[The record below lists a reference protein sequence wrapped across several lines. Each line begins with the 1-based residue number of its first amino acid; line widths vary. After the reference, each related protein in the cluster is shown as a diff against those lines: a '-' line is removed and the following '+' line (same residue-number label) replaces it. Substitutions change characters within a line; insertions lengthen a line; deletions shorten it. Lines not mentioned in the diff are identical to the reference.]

1 MEGSFESYKE
11 KVLLGDVAWDTYVT
25 AKLITGTDFQLLRR
39 YDHRSKE
46 TSQNSETLRPPLQ
59 GGPGRAA
66 RRGKRL
72 SNCLSAPRASL
83 SPSSVLAFMRDKKRA
98 RLFHDPSIT
107 DDVYAPFIS
116 TCPSNHNNVLPCIS
130 PPPLKSPPLQR
141 PFPPRACPP
150 TSSRPH
156 SSSAPAAAA
165 GAETP
170 ASPPAGD
177 IDYVLEPFIAF
188 LCHQLTRPVR
198 AVPSAVTALAT
209 TLRGVFAF
217 KAPQLSTFTH
227 FRLSPPSLPPPA
239 DSPDAPADSPGAP
252 GAGGASSHNSAG
264 ANAQGHLT
272 RPVHLVR
279 AMPAAITALATMLRD
294 VSARSIFAKAD
305 GLTRPVHPVR
315 AMPAAITALATTLRD
330 VSARSIFAKADGVRL
345 LLPYIAPVAGQNQ
358 MQLLYEAVLCL
369 WLLSFHEP
377 SLEAIRQA
385 RILPRLIDVAKSSAK
400 EKCGWRGGADV
411 EQPHHLRAP
420 GGIDGG
426 AGAARPSHSNSL
438 LCASPNQPPS
448 HPHMSQIV
456 RVAVLTLSNLM
467 TRGHLGASMIVR
479 VAVLTLSNL
488 MTRGHLGA
496 SMVELGLPKVVQ
508 SLTPLHLSQPPNLP
522 PTRATDSASG
532 SAHSQQPD
540 DPRAPGGIHGGAG
553 AAQGRAEP
561 QTARVAR
568 RACSSFLV
576 PCTLV
581 PSMHASPPIIVRP
594 LSDHNTPICPI
605 HASRCPYQDLNE
617 ALEALDVGLRHNLRV
632 MSSFAK
638 YYRQARRCSEARS
651 QASYH
656 TVFPSFPLC
665 SLRVSHCHHH
675 QDLKEALEALDV
687 GLRHNL
693 RVMSSFD
700 KYRQE
705 VLSGS
710 LDWTPMHKDAA
721 FWRENVMHF
730 EDNDFQ
736 GVGHEPRAVH
746 AGSGGMPCHDLGQFI
761 SCLMRLRRLIRP
773 TPLHLPSFPTPH
785 QVLRALVALLD
796 TSHEAKTLA
805 VACHDLGQFITY
817 HPAGRG
823 VAHDMKGKERVL
835 RLLDHADPD
844 VRKQALLAVQKL
856 LLSAKYVSYLQ

>member
-46 TSQNSETLRPPLQ
+46 VQ
-59 GGPGRAA
+59 AA
-66 RRGKRL
+66 LLEENGVGYVRTFI
-72 SNCLSAPRASL
+72 
-83 SPSSVLAFMRDKKRA
+83 SVLKNVFKEETVEYTIALIDELLTRDKKRA

-107 DDVYAPFIS
+107 DDVYAPFIRLLGH
-116 TCPSNHNNVLPCIS
+116 TNWFVLEATSRIL
-130 PPPLKSPPLQR
+130 PLIIV
-141 PFPPRACPP
+141 
-150 TSSRPH
+150 SRPH
-156 SSSAPAAAA
+156 SSSAPAAPAAA
-165 GAETP
+165 GEGTP

-188 LCHQLTRPVR
+188 LCHQLTRPV
-198 AVPSAVTALAT
+198 
-209 TLRGVFAF
+209 
-217 KAPQLSTFTH
+217 
-227 FRLSPPSLPPPA
+227 
-239 DSPDAPADSPGAP
+239 
-252 GAGGASSHNSAG
+252 
-264 ANAQGHLT
+264 
-272 RPVHLVR
+272 
-279 AMPAAITALATMLRD
+279 
-294 VSARSIFAKAD
+294 
-305 GLTRPVHPVR
+305 HPVR
-315 AMPAAITALATTLRD
+315 AVPAAITALATTLRD

-400 EKCGWRGGADV
+400 EK
-411 EQPHHLRAP
+411 
-420 GGIDGG
+420 
-426 AGAARPSHSNSL
+426 
-438 LCASPNQPPS
+438 
-448 HPHMSQIV
+448 IV

-467 TRGHLGASMIVR
+467 TRGHLGASMVELGLPKIVR

-508 SLTPLHLSQPPNLP
+508 SLKLH
-522 PTRATDSASG
+522 AWHD
-532 SAHSQQPD
+532 
-540 DPRAPGGIHGGAG
+540 
-553 AAQGRAEP
+553 E
-561 QTARVAR
+561 
-568 RACSSFLV
+568 
-576 PCTLV
+576 
-581 PSMHASPPIIVRP
+581 
-594 LSDHNTPICPI
+594 
-605 HASRCPYQDLNE
+605 
-617 ALEALDVGLRHNLRV
+617 
-632 MSSFAK
+632 
-638 YYRQARRCSEARS
+638 
-651 QASYH
+651 
-656 TVFPSFPLC
+656 
-665 SLRVSHCHHH
+665 
-675 QDLKEALEALDV
+675 DLKEALEALDV

-736 GVGHEPRAVH
+736 
-746 AGSGGMPCHDLGQFI
+746 
-761 SCLMRLRRLIRP
+761 
-773 TPLHLPSFPTPH
+773 
-785 QVLRALVALLD
+785 VLRALVALLD
-796 TSHEAKTLA
+796 SSHEAKTLA

-835 RLLDHADPD
+835 RLLDYADPE

>member
-46 TSQNSETLRPPLQ
+46 VQ
-59 GGPGRAA
+59 AA
-66 RRGKRL
+66 LLEENGVGYVRTFI
-72 SNCLSAPRASL
+72 
-83 SPSSVLAFMRDKKRA
+83 SVLKNVFKEETVEYTIALIDELLTRDKKRA

-107 DDVYAPFIS
+107 DDVYAPFIRLLGH
-116 TCPSNHNNVLPCIS
+116 TNWFVLEATSRIL
-130 PPPLKSPPLQR
+130 PLIIV
-141 PFPPRACPP
+141 
-150 TSSRPH
+150 SRPH

-188 LCHQLTRPVR
+188 LCHQ
-198 AVPSAVTALAT
+198 
-209 TLRGVFAF
+209 
-217 KAPQLSTFTH
+217 
-227 FRLSPPSLPPPA
+227 
-239 DSPDAPADSPGAP
+239 
-252 GAGGASSHNSAG
+252 
-264 ANAQGHLT
+264 
-272 RPVHLVR
+272 
-279 AMPAAITALATMLRD
+279 
-294 VSARSIFAKAD
+294 
-305 GLTRPVHPVR
+305 LTRPVHPVR

-400 EKCGWRGGADV
+400 EK
-411 EQPHHLRAP
+411 
-420 GGIDGG
+420 
-426 AGAARPSHSNSL
+426 
-438 LCASPNQPPS
+438 
-448 HPHMSQIV
+448 
-456 RVAVLTLSNLM
+456 
-467 TRGHLGASMIVR
+467 IVR

-508 SLTPLHLSQPPNLP
+508 SLKLH
-522 PTRATDSASG
+522 AWHD
-532 SAHSQQPD
+532 
-540 DPRAPGGIHGGAG
+540 
-553 AAQGRAEP
+553 E
-561 QTARVAR
+561 
-568 RACSSFLV
+568 
-576 PCTLV
+576 
-581 PSMHASPPIIVRP
+581 
-594 LSDHNTPICPI
+594 
-605 HASRCPYQDLNE
+605 
-617 ALEALDVGLRHNLRV
+617 
-632 MSSFAK
+632 
-638 YYRQARRCSEARS
+638 
-651 QASYH
+651 
-656 TVFPSFPLC
+656 
-665 SLRVSHCHHH
+665 
-675 QDLKEALEALDV
+675 DLKEALEALDV